1 MWKRTALAAALG
13 MSVSAAGA
21 SAETLRIG
29 FISTFSGPASVI
41 GKHQKDGW
49 DLAVEHLGGKIG
61 GLDTKI
67 IYGDDQVKPDV
78 GVTLANKLVNRDKV
92 HFVAGVIWSHV
103 LMAIQRRVTRAKV
116 FLISTNAGATPMA
129 GRFCNPY
136 FFTTSWAND
145 MNANSMGLLVR
156 KEGIKNIVMI
166 APNYQ
171 AGKDNVAGFER
182 GLRRKVTNK
191 ILTKL
196 NQSDYQAELTK
207 IRASKPDAVVAFLP
221 GGMGIA
227 FMKQWGASGLNK
239 EIKLYNIFTVSNL
252 TLPAIGK
259 SAVGS
264 FHTNYWGADL
274 DNPANKKFVAA
285 FQKKYGYMPS
295 HFAAQAYDG
304 PFLIDSAVKAV
315 KGNLENHDGLRAAL
329 RKVDYASTR
338 GPYRLNRNHIPILT
352 FYKQE
357 VVLGA
362 NDKPLIVTRGPVVK
376 DLTDNYVGKCKM
388 TW

>member
-1 MWKRTALAAALG
+1 MLKRVVLAAAFG
-13 MSVSAAGA
+13 MSVGA
-21 SAETLRIG
+21 VGVSAETLRIG
-29 FISTFSGPASVI
+29 FISTFSGPASII

-182 GLRRKVTNK
+182 GLGRKVSNK

-227 FMKQWGASGLNK
+227 FMKQWGASGLSK

-259 SAVGS
+259 SALGS

-274 DNPANKKFVAA
+274 DNAANKKFVAA

-304 PFLIDSAVKAV
+304 PFLIDSAVRAV
-315 KGNLENHDGLRAAL
+315 KGDLKNHDGLRAAL

-362 NDKPLIVTRGPVVK
+362 NDKPVIVTRGPVVK

>member
-1 MWKRTALAAALG
+1 MFKRLLLAATLVV
-13 MSVSAAGA
+13 SVGIAGA

-29 FISTFSGPASVI
+29 FINSFSGPAAII

-49 DLAVEHLGGKIG
+49 DLALQHLGGKIG
-61 GLDTKI
+61 GLDTKM

-78 GVTLANKLVNRDKV
+78 GLTLATKMVNSDKV

-116 FLISTNAGATPMA
+116 FLVSTNAGATPMA

-156 KEGIKNIVMI
+156 KEGVKNVLMV

-182 GLRRKVTNK
+182 GFGRSVDNK
-191 ILTKL
+191 ILTKI
-196 NQSDYQAELTK
+196 NQADYQAELTK
-207 IRASKPDAVVAFLP
+207 IRASKPGAVVAFLP

-227 FMKQWGASGLNK
+227 FMKQWAASGLNK

-285 FQKKYGYMPS
+285 FQKKYGYLPS
-295 HFAAQAYDG
+295 HFAAQSYDA
-304 PFLIDSAVKAV
+304 PFLIDSAIRAV
-315 KGNLENHDGLRAAL
+315 KGDLKNHAGIRAAL
-329 RKVDYASTR
+329 RKVNYASTR

-352 FYKQE
+352 YYKQE
-357 VVLGA
+357 VVLGD
-362 NDKPLIVTRGPVVK
+362 NGKPTIVTRGPVVK
-376 DLTDNYVGKCKM
+376 NLADSYVNKCAMK
-388 TW
+388 W

>member
-1 MWKRTALAAALG
+1 MWKRTVLAAALG
-13 MSVSAAGA
+13 ISVGTASV

-29 FISTFSGPASVI
+29 FISTFSGPASII

-49 DLAVEHLGGKIG
+49 DLALEHLGGKIG
-61 GLDTKI
+61 GLETKI

-78 GVTLANKLVNRDKV
+78 GVTLANKLVNSDKV

-136 FFTTSWAND
+136 YFTTSWAND

-182 GLRRKVTNK
+182 GFGRKVNNK
-191 ILTKL
+191 ILTKI

-259 SAVGS
+259 SALGS

-274 DNPANKKFVAA
+274 DNAANKKFVAA

-315 KGNLENHDGLRAAL
+315 KGDLKNHDGIRAAL
-329 RKVDYASTR
+329 RKVNYASTR

-362 NDKPLIVTRGPVVK
+362 NDKPVIVTRGPVVK
-376 DLTDNYVGKCKM
+376 DLTDNYARNCKM
-388 TW
+388 KW